1 MSNCLTDNEISAF
14 IDGDLKNRDEAVNHL
29 NSCVLCFEHVTDV
42 MNFIDENRELS
53 DQIDQS
59 YDKMVSEN
67 LVAFYVRGFKKYA
80 SGLFKNIR
88 PSSLEGLF
96 PSAVFGFNRYSV
108 IGTAFLVAMVA
119 VTVQSPFIAENDT
132 SEKILINASHHEKLE
147 SDLKEKETDPS
158 EVEQFK
164 SEIKDYESDPDKKN
178 AVELGKIVMKM
189 KAASLFEEKEK
200 LKIYLKDLISNP
212 LVNKND
218 AQSQEEVG
226 DINNEDV
233 NKIIDFY
240 LKGIDM
246 KLKPYFDY
254 GLEVEKSKIQSEN
267 TISN

>member
-67 LVAFYVRGFKKYA
+67 LVAAYVRRFNRKFNDFINGLIPSTSGIQTVSGF
-80 SGLFKNIR
+80 
-88 PSSLEGLF
+88 
-96 PSAVFGFNRYSV
+96 VVNRYSV
-108 IGTAFLVAMVA
+108 IGTAFLVAIVA
-119 VTVQSPFIAENDT
+119 VTVQSPFVAENDIT
-132 SEKILINASHHEKLE
+132 KILINASQFA
-147 SDLKEKETDPS
+147 SDLKDKEIDPS
-158 EVEQFK
+158 QEEKFESVR
-164 SEIKDYESDPDKKN
+164 KDFDSDPDKKN

-267 TISN
+267 PISN